1 MEVVDILKPFVTT
14 DWWKKTLFPFLSHND
29 SIIPIR
35 EETGLPVL
43 NKQICHLCFTDT
55 VSCWLPR

>member
-43 NKQICHLCFTDT
+43 NK
-55 VSCWLPR
+55 